1 MSGRCLHRL
10 YGNRKGSQKHM
21 KMSVTV
27 LIGGYFWQT
36 KKVLKGRVC
45 RVISIEVSRQA
56 LVHRYRLVV
65 NLFSWCLVV
74 PRSFDLRT
82 TGWALSQFQVLLGGW
97 QVVQVPPVL
106 GLKKWMRDQRTPPRI
121 QSQKSKERSSCVC
134 CVDRFHLGALEKAK
148 TNHVIQSF
156 RSSRFPGPG
165 RWLGPPPSP
174 PLSSAEESVIQGQTA
189 RNLVLTKF
197 GRLPTKYDQNDPQA
211 RTPISPKHPTGTSQW
226 LGPPGMAVLGAICL
240 AMGLASITVIARCCV
255 LSCAE
260 IRSAWEK

>member
-1 MSGRCLHRL
+1 MLGSGKLHRWL
-10 YGNRKGSQKHM
+10 NVRAMSTPPLWKQERITKTHM

-148 TNHVIQSF
+148 T
-156 RSSRFPGPG
+156 SSHSEVLVFQAPAAG
-165 RWLGPPPSP
+165 WAPPPLP
-174 PLSSAEESVIQGQTA
+174 PSAQ
-189 RNLVLTKF
+189 R
-197 GRLPTKYDQNDPQA
+197 
-211 RTPISPKHPTGTSQW
+211 
-226 LGPPGMAVLGAICL
+226 
-240 AMGLASITVIARCCV
+240 
-255 LSCAE
+255 
-260 IRSAWEK
+260 RSR